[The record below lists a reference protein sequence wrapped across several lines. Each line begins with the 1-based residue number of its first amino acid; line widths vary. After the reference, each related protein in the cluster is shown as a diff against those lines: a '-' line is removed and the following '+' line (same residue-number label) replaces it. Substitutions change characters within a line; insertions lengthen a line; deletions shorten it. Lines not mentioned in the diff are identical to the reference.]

1 MKKLLLLTGAAV
13 GYVLGAKAGRERY
26 DQIMT
31 TAKGVARDPR
41 VQQKAREAQTAVK
54 ENAPVVKD
62 KVAEAAD
69 WWEILHGHV
78 EQTTSA
84 DDRDFLI
91 AAADAAEVLD
101 WSADPWPQLVAR
113 LKESTGRSGKALF
126 LPLRRAHTGRDT
138 RPGRRDPGAN
148 AGGIRDLPM

>member
-62 KVAEAAD
+62 KVAEAAGNAKSAAQD
-69 WWEILHGHV
+69 KLGSKHEDTR
-78 EQTTSA
+78 TT
-84 DDRDFLI
+84 
-91 AAADAAEVLD
+91 ADAGA
-101 WSADPWPQLVAR
+101 AY
-113 LKESTGRSGKALF
+113 
-126 LPLRRAHTGRDT
+126 
-138 RPGRRDPGAN
+138 PGT
-148 AGGIRDLPM
+148 